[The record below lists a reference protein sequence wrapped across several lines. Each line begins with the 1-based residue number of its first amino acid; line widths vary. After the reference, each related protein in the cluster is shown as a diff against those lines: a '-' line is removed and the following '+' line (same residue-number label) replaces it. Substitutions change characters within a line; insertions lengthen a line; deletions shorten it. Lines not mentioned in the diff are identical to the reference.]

1 MAKEPLSPQPGA
13 KNGSNGTPAG
23 PAGEEAA
30 PQLRVIGQYIKDL
43 SFESP
48 NAPQS
53 LRDPGENPNIQV
65 EINVAANQLDQN
77 VFECAIDFKVKA
89 SSSAMTIYNLE
100 MVYAGAFVLQNFP
113 QQLVQPVLFVN
124 CPAVLF
130 PFLRRL
136 VGDLTR
142 EGGFPPL
149 WLDPVDW
156 GSLYNQRLAQEQA
169 QGQDKPAS

>member
-1 MAKEPLSPQPGA
+1 MAKEPTAPQPGA
-13 KNGSNGTPAG
+13 KNGTNGGTE
-23 PAGEEAA
+23 AGEGPA

-89 SSSAMTIYNLE
+89 SSTAMTIYSLE
-100 MVYAGAFVLQNFP
+100 MVYAGAFELQNFP
-113 QQLVQPVLFVN
+113 SSWCSPS
-124 CPAVLF
+124 CSSTARRCCF
-130 PFLRRL
+130 PSC
-136 VGDLTR
+136 G
-142 EGGFPPL
+142 
-149 WLDPVDW
+149 
-156 GSLYNQRLAQEQA
+156 A
-169 QGQDKPAS
+169 

>member
-1 MAKEPLSPQPGA
+1 
-13 KNGSNGTPAG
+13 
-23 PAGEEAA
+23 
-30 PQLRVIGQYIKDL
+30 
-43 SFESP
+43 
-48 NAPQS
+48 
-53 LRDPGENPNIQV
+53 
-65 EINVAANQLDQN
+65 
-77 VFECAIDFKVKA
+77 
-89 SSSAMTIYNLE
+89 MTIYNLE
-100 MVYAGAFVLQNFP
+100 MVYAGAFELQNFP

-156 GSLYNQRLAQEQA
+156 GALYNQRLAQEQA
-169 QGQDKPAS
+169 QAQAQAKPTS

>member
-1 MAKEPLSPQPGA
+1 MAKEPTPT
-13 KNGSNGTPAG
+13 KNGTTGAADAAEG
-23 PAGEEAA
+23 PA

-65 EINVAANQLDQN
+65 EINVGANQLDAN

-89 SSSAMTIYNLE
+89 SSAAMTIYNLE
-100 MVYAGAFVLQNFP
+100 MVYAGAFELQNFP

-130 PFLRRL
+130 PFMRRL
-136 VGDLTR
+136 IGDLTR

-156 GSLYNQRLAQEQA
+156 GSLYSQRLAQEQA
-169 QGQDKPAS
+169 QVPSKPAS